1 MHNRNL
7 TLVGNRHQGF
17 TIIEAVIAITFITLV
32 GVVIVVFQ
40 KSVIGNTKIIQ
51 SNLVAQTQIR
61 KTLQMFVAEVR
72 SSTQSAAGGYVIE
85 KAATSSLVFY
95 GNIDNDSLIERVRY
109 FIPTTT
115 PPTALKKGITKPT
128 GTAYNLSGEKVS
140 DLVTGIKASSTV
152 PIFVYFD
159 ASYNGTSSSTPLA
172 QPVNIADIRLVKI
185 ALPVDPNASRSPVFQ
200 TYSTQAMFRNLKDNY
215 NATSSSVYLSTVDA
229 TAPSIPTGLS
239 ATAIS
244 PTQINLSWTAST
256 DNVAVTGYKI
266 FRNSVQVGTAAGT
279 SYSDTGLTPSTAYTY
294 TVSAYDAA
302 GNGSAQS
309 VSAGATTQAIPDTTA
324 PSIPTGLSATAISP
338 TQINLSWTA
347 STDNVAVTGYKIFR
361 NSVQVGTAAGTSYS
375 DTGLTPSTAYTY
387 TVSAYDAAGNNS
399 SQSSSANATTP
410 SGLVGHWAF
419 NEGSGITAADS
430 SGNGNT
436 GTVSGATW
444 TTGRIGGGL
453 DFSVSGTADY
463 VILPSTVLS
472 GKTNITTAFWLK
484 TSSVESQA
492 IISGAKAGVDNEYL
506 IFFGSKTSISLYN
519 GANIAAFNI
528 PSIADNSWHH
538 YAVVRDDTN
547 NQANLYVDG
556 AADNENPK
564 AVTLSTLTVDA
575 GGLVV
580 GQEQDSVGGGFDAA
594 QDMGSVFD
602 DLRIYNRVLTLSEI
616 QALANP

>member
-302 GNGSAQS
+302 GN
-309 VSAGATTQAIPDTTA
+309 
-324 PSIPTGLSATAISP
+324 
-338 TQINLSWTA
+338 
-347 STDNVAVTGYKIFR
+347 
-361 NSVQVGTAAGTSYS
+361 
-375 DTGLTPSTAYTY
+375 
-387 TVSAYDAAGNNS
+387 NS